1 MADRKKTVLVTGAN
15 GMLAANIIERLLHEG
30 YAVLATLRPGRKYA
44 GGTSGGLELIEADF
58 KDAEAMRPLMSRCGR
73 VIHVAAMTSQS
84 CPDYG
89 QYRKV
94 NAEATRMLAELAA
107 GCGVERFVYVST
119 ANTIGFGADET
130 RPMTYPFSESFYARS
145 KKEAEDS
152 LLPLAD
158 RMDIVVVN
166 PTFMIGKYGSEKGSN
181 RVFSMVK
188 KSPVL
193 VCPSGGKNVIDVAE
207 AARGMVMAMEGGRSG
222 EKYLI
227 CGENYSY
234 SELFRAIAGHYGLRR
249 CFLRIPDFL
258 LKAAGALGDLLAR
271 CGMKVEFTS
280 VNMKILM
287 IKNYYD
293 TDKAFRDFGF
303 RPRGL
308 FGVRHN
314 S

>member
-1 MADRKKTVLVTGAN
+1 METFIEKILSSAGRTVRHWWMFLVAGLLLVVGGITVFFYPAESYATLSIMFGVLMLVSGVVELVTACTSRNWFLMRSSSIVG
-15 GMLAANIIERLLHEG
+15 GIFDVLFGLILCLYPGITLVLLPIMLGI
-30 YAVLATLRPGRKYA
+30 
-44 GGTSGGLELIEADF
+44 F
-58 KDAEAMRPLMSRCGR
+58 
-73 VIHVAAMTSQS
+73 
-84 CPDYG
+84 
-89 QYRKV
+89 
-94 NAEATRMLAELAA
+94 MLYHS
-107 GCGVERFVYVST
+107 FM
-119 ANTIGFGADET
+119 TIGFGSDEDQ
-130 RPMTYPFSESFYARS
+130 PMKYPFSESFYARS
-145 KKEAEDS
+145 KKEGEDGV
-152 LLPLAD
+152 LPLKD
-158 RMDIVVVN
+158 RMAVVIVN

-234 SELFRAIAGHYGLRR
+234 AELFRAIAGHYGLRR

-308 FGVRHN
+308 FGVRQN